1 MHNEGNKQSLA
12 ADEHINVVCDCID
25 LANIHIVY
33 RECGDSW
40 YVSAQT
46 QLMHTLC
53 TENVVIRGM

>member
-46 QLMHTLC
+46 
-53 TENVVIRGM
+53 